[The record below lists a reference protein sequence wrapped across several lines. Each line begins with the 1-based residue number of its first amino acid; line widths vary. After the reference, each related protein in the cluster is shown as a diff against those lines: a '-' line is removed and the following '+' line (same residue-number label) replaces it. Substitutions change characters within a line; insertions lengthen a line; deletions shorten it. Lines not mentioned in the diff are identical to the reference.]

1 MVVVLTPAGSNI
13 ALAEALRFDAQ
24 MLSIACNRDYHRGVN
39 FRLIF
44 ISALCFAST
53 IAAAAEQAFPN
64 RPLRLI
70 VPNGAGGSTDLV
82 ARTVA
87 NKLAA
92 AVGQQVVVDN
102 RGGSGGIIGTEL
114 VAKAAP
120 DGYTLLVGTI
130 GNLAISPHLYRKLP
144 YDPVRDFAPVTQ
156 LSAAAYM
163 LLINPTLPAKSLR
176 EFVAYAKTKQGQ
188 LSYASAGSGTG
199 SHLSNALFLA
209 VAGLEMTHVPYKG
222 GAPGITDLISNQVQM
237 MFNGIPASLPHI
249 ASGRIRALAVSS
261 PGRVAVAPDLPT
273 FAEAGFAGAE
283 ATSWTGVLAP
293 AGTPPAVVSRLNT
306 EFRSILQSP
315 EVRSRLIADGAEPV
329 GSSTAAFGAYIK
341 TELAKWGKVVQ
352 TTGAK
357 AD

>member
-1 MVVVLTPAGSNI
+1 MTRGALISTRL
-13 ALAEALRFDAQ
+13 ALAAALWV
-24 MLSIACNRDYHRGVN
+24 L
-39 FRLIF
+39 
-44 ISALCFAST
+44 
-53 IAAAAEQAFPN
+53 AAAAVSQAYPA

-87 NKLAA
+87 NKLAESI
-92 AVGQQVVVDN
+92 GQQVIVDN

-130 GNLAISPHLYRKLP
+130 GNLAISPHLYRRLP
-144 YDPVRDFAPVTQ
+144 YDPLGDFSAITQ
-156 LSAAAYM
+156 LSAAAY
-163 LLINPTLPAKSLR
+163 LVLVHPALPAKSLR
-176 EFVAYAKTKQGQ
+176 EFVAYAKGKAGQ

-199 SHLSNALFLA
+199 SHLSTILFLA
-209 VAGLEMTHVPYKG
+209 VAGLDLTHVPYKG
-222 GAPGITDLISNQVQM
+222 GAPGTTDLIANQVQL
-237 MFNGIPASLPHI
+237 MFNGIPSSLPHVT
-249 ASGRIRALAVSS
+249 SGRIRALAVSS

-293 AGTPPAVVSRLNT
+293 AGTPPAIVARLNT
-306 EFRSILQSP
+306 ELRAILQSP
-315 EVRSRLIADGAEPV
+315 AIRSRLVADGAEPV
-329 GSSTAAFGAYIK
+329 GSSATAFSAYIK
-341 TELAKWGKVVQ
+341 NELSKWGKVVQ